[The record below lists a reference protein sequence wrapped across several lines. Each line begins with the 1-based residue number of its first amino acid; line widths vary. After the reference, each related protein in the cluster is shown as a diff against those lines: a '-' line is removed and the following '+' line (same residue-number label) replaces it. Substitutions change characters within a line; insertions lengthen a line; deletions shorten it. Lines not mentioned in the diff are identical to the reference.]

1 MNKSGD
7 GAGQAV
13 MKKDQGIRTSDFQT
27 QYSAVQC
34 SAVQCSE
41 KWCVRVVYPTVFS
54 HTDRA
59 RMHSRIPSL
68 TCRDPPLLLA

>member
-34 SAVQCSE
+34 SAVQCSAV
-41 KWCVRVVYPTVFS
+41 KSGV
-54 HTDRA
+54 
-59 RMHSRIPSL
+59 
-68 TCRDPPLLLA
+68 